1 MVHLLE
7 ERLGVALFERKANKL
22 VTTPAGRAYKSGLT
36 PIFDALASLTAQ
48 VTAPSSMRVLTIGVG
63 PTFLMKWLI
72 PRLADFGKQEPNI
85 DVRITTG
92 GAAVPFGDDWSCG
105 VRLGNGEWP

>member
-7 ERLGVALFERKANKL
+7 DRLGVALFERKANKL
-22 VTTPAGRAYKSGLT
+22 VTTADGRAYQSGLT

-72 PRLADFGKQEPNI
+72 PRLADFRKQEPDI
-85 DVRITTG
+85 DVRITTRG
-92 GAAVPFGDDWSCG
+92 GAGPFGEARGGG
-105 VRLGNGEWP
+105 VR